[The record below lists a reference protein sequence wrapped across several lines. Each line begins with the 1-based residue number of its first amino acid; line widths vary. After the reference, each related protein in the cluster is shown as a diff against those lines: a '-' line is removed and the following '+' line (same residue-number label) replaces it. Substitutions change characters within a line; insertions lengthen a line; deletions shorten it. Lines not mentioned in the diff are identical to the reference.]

1 MSEWYHPMHLDDI
14 AVVEHQ
20 RGTRGKFFLLP
31 RWLFGLR
38 GISARPYWS
47 GRHLAPSLCFTHTHM
62 RKNCSPDVLAHA
74 MICGRCWGLSIYF
87 IKASYYTPM
96 ACGELCTCGLVPKQR
111 RIKCRTWHWNRNLT
125 AVSSGNLDLDLNS
138 NKVFFFFPSQHK
150 PDPSKNTP
158 LCISAVILYWIS
170 FQIRGVILWVEV
182 MYIDQLNDSDTAHV
196 SDLRV
201 VNNYLCQRLN
211 QMA

>member
-1 MSEWYHPMHLDDI
+1 MDGTAVGREVAAANQAAQMSEWYHPMHLDDI

-20 RGTRGKFFLLP
+20 RGTRGKFCCCLADF
-31 RWLFGLR
+31 
-38 GISARPYWS
+38 SARPYWS

-138 NKVFFFFPSQHK
+138 NKVFFFFLHSISQIQARTLH
-150 PDPSKNTP
+150 S
-158 LCISAVILYWIS
+158 V
-170 FQIRGVILWVEV
+170 F
-182 MYIDQLNDSDTAHV
+182 
-196 SDLRV
+196 LRS
-201 VNNYLCQRLN
+201 YFIEYHFR
-211 QMA
+211 

>member
-1 MSEWYHPMHLDDI
+1 MDGTAVGREVAAANQAAQMSEWYHPMHLDDI

-20 RGTRGKFFLLP
+20 RGTQGKFRCCLADFLDYGA
-31 RWLFGLR
+31 FQQGHI
-38 GISARPYWS
+38 GQA
-47 GRHLAPSLCFTHTHM
+47 GTQHLVCASHTHM
-62 RKNCSPDVLAHA
+62 RKNCSPDVLAYA
-74 MICGRCWGLSIYF
+74 MICRRCWGLSIYF

-138 NKVFFFFPSQHK
+138 NKVFVFFPSQHK

-158 LCISAVILYWIS
+158 LCISAVILY
-170 FQIRGVILWVEV
+170 
-182 MYIDQLNDSDTAHV
+182 
-196 SDLRV
+196 
-201 VNNYLCQRLN
+201 
-211 QMA
+211 

>member
-38 GISARPYWS
+38 GISARQYWS

-62 RKNCSPDVLAHA
+62 RKNCSPDVLAYA
-74 MICGRCWGLSIYF
+74 MICRRCWGLSIYF

-138 NKVFFFFPSQHK
+138 NKVFFFFLHSISQIQARTLH
-150 PDPSKNTP
+150 S
-158 LCISAVILYWIS
+158 V
-170 FQIRGVILWVEV
+170 F
-182 MYIDQLNDSDTAHV
+182 
-196 SDLRV
+196 LRS
-201 VNNYLCQRLN
+201 YFIEYHFR
-211 QMA
+211 